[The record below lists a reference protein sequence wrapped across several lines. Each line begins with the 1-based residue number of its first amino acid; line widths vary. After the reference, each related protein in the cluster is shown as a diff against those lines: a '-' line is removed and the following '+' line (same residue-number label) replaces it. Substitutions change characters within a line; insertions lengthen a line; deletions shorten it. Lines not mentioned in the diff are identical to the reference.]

1 MNNNPLQMMAQ
12 IMQRGVSPEQLITM
26 IGNKNPQLMSQLQ
39 QIKQQY
45 PNKSY
50 EDLAKE
56 MYQQRGL
63 DYNQVTSMFRHK

>member
-12 IMQRGVSPEQLITM
+12 IMQRGVSPEQLIGM
-26 IGNKNPQLMSQLQ
+26 IGQRNPQLMNQVQ

-50 EDLAKE
+50 EELARE

-63 DYNQVTSMFRHK
+63 DYNQMTSLFRRR

>member
-1 MNNNPLQMMAQ
+1 MNQ
-12 IMQRGVSPEQLITM
+12 V
-26 IGNKNPQLMSQLQ
+26 Q

-50 EDLAKE
+50 EDLARE

-63 DYNQVTSMFRHK
+63 DYNQMTSIFRRK

>member
-1 MNNNPLQMMAQ
+1 MNNNPLEMILQ
-12 IMQRGVSPEQLITM
+12 IMQRGVSPDQM
-26 IGNKNPQLMSQLQ
+26 IQMLGQKNPQLLNQVQ

-50 EDLAKE
+50 EQLARE

-63 DYNQVTSMFRHK
+63 DYNQMTSIFRRK